1 MGRCLRLPR
10 KANRFRE
17 RLGGVGGPTPPPNQ
31 DSAHILAFIGA
42 LMDPGGV
49 SLPNLANLANL
60 ALMDPG
66 GVSLAKLFQTILAIF
81 LRWNL

>member
-49 SLPNLANLANL
+49 SLANLANL

-66 GVSLAKLFQTILAIF
+66 GVSLANLFQTILAIF

>member
-49 SLPNLANLANL
+49 SLANL

-66 GVSLAKLFQTILAIF
+66 GVSLANRFRTILAIF

>member
-66 GVSLAKLFQTILAIF
+66 GVSLANLFQTILAIF